1 MIKAIRIELIS
12 ASVCNRCGDARK
24 RLQKLVEELDDDRIQ
39 YREIDVLEELDYA
52 VSLGVLTTPA
62 IAIDGELIYTAM
74 PSLKRLK
81 DELQKRLG
89 SK

>member
-1 MIKAIRIELIS
+1 MTSAIRIELIS

-24 RLQKLVEELDDDRIQ
+24 RLQSLIAELNDDRIK
-39 YREIDVLEELDYA
+39 YREIDVLKELDYV

-62 IAIDGELIYTAM
+62 IAIDGELIYTVM